1 MSNTVKKGNNNMK
14 NIIVLGGSG
23 YVGVHL
29 AEQWLKQ
36 DSDIEIFSI
45 SRHGRPHKLS
55 PYLETNNRIHW
66 ISVNIFD
73 IDSYISKLPKQVNT
87 LINLIGTADGKD
99 LESFMKINAEPVKV
113 MIELMDRLSISKGCF
128 ISGLIGMPSTNK
140 LFLASKQKAEELIR
154 ESGKNISI
162 LKPSL
167 IYGDKPEVAA
177 LVPLIKVMSKMP
189 GKSKYKPIK
198 VNQLALEI
206 IDVCSS

>member
-1 MSNTVKKGNNNMK
+1 MSNLVKKGDNNMK

-23 YVGVHL
+23 YVGTHL
-29 AEQWLKQ
+29 AELWLKQ

-45 SRHGRPHKLS
+45 SRHGRPNNLS
-55 PYLETNNRIHW
+55 PYLKNNNRIQW
-66 ISVNIFD
+66 LAVDIFE
-73 IDSYISKLPKQVNT
+73 IDSYISKLPKQVDT
-87 LINLIGTADGKD
+87 LVNLIGTADGKD
-99 LESFMKINAEPVKV
+99 LESFMKTNAEPVKV
-113 MIELMDRLSISKGCF
+113 MLELMDRLSISKGCF
-128 ISGLIGMPSTNK
+128 LSGVIGMPSTNK
-140 LFLASKQKAEELIR
+140 LFLASKQKAEEMIK

-177 LVPLIKVMSKMP
+177 LVPIIKAMGMLP